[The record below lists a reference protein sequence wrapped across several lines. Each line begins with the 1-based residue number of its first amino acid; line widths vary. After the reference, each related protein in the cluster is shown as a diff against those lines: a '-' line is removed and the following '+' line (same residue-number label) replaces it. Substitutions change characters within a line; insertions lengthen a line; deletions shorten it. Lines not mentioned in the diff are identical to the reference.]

1 MILPH
6 LIERILIFLKSS
18 VCEMDIDRSGVDR
31 FMTEKSFESQQVYN
45 RSGVDRFMTEKSFE
59 SQQVY
64 TVFIAVGRKC
74 MAEQIP
80 NLGFVPKS
88 ELK

>member
-31 FMTEKSFESQQVYN
+31 FMTEKSFESQQVY
-45 RSGVDRFMTEKSFE
+45 
-59 SQQVY
+59 

-80 NLGFVPKS
+80 NLGFFAKS